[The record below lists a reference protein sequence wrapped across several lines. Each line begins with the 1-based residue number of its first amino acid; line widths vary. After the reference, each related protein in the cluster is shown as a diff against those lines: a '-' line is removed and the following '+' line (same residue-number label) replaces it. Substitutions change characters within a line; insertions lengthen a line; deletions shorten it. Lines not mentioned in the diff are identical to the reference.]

1 MKQLYKFYKE
11 HLHPIEPPPSFKLV
25 LMWALQTGNYSINW
39 NFYFGKQ
46 ISYAAAEAT
55 WAIMLNANSA
65 KDWDIV
71 KAAMVDCGEKAETRH
86 GDVSFV
92 AEHYEEDEFE
102 SLSMKSAGARDDAN
116 DERLQRMN
124 GFEPAAAAAAADA
137 AAPQTPQDRMHA
149 YFDRM
154 DTGVQ
159 RGERLRFSDGAEAD
173 GLPVYAEAAAR
184 QMADRT
190 PSPPVD
196 SDVSA
201 TESEIRRDIER
212 ARNRY
217 VDDEAQESDN

>member
-1 MKQLYKFYKE
+1 M
-11 HLHPIEPPPSFKLV
+11 
-25 LMWALQTGNYSINW
+25 
-39 NFYFGKQ
+39 
-46 ISYAAAEAT
+46 
-55 WAIMLNANSA
+55 
-65 KDWDIV
+65 
-71 KAAMVDCGEKAETRH
+71 DCGEKAEARH
-86 GDVSFV
+86 VPT
-92 AEHYEEDEFE
+92 AWHTEHYEEDEFE

-217 VDDEAQESDN
+217 VDDEAEESDN

>member
-1 MKQLYKFYKE
+1 
-11 HLHPIEPPPSFKLV
+11 
-25 LMWALQTGNYSINW
+25 
-39 NFYFGKQ
+39 
-46 ISYAAAEAT
+46 
-55 WAIMLNANSA
+55 
-65 KDWDIV
+65 
-71 KAAMVDCGEKAETRH
+71 
-86 GDVSFV
+86 
-92 AEHYEEDEFE
+92 
-102 SLSMKSAGARDDAN
+102 MKSAGARDDAN

-124 GFEPAAAAAAADA
+124 GFEPAAAPAAADA

-173 GLPVYAEAAAR
+173 GLPVYAEAAAQ

-217 VDDEAQESDN
+217 VDDEAEESDN